1 MDYNAKYLNK
11 WKVFLDGVA
20 LNEDIVSDSDISNE
34 SNCWVIFWDNAWPFS
49 NQNKHSSGYVTNI
62 IYSKGIKY

>member
-1 MDYNAKYLNK
+1 MDYYADYVNQ

-20 LNEDIVSDSDISNE
+20 LNEDVVSDRDVSSD
-34 SNCWVIFWDNAWPFS
+34 SNCWVIFRDNAWPFS
-49 NQNKHSSGYVTNI
+49 GQNKYSSGYVTNI